1 MKTLNSIVISIAG
14 LGFVG
19 FGIIFL
25 CWPEVM
31 LPGIGIVTPDLQSQ
45 IEIRAMYGG
54 LELGLGILILSCFA
68 AERQR
73 FGLQL
78 SLASYGGLGLAR
90 AASMLVMGVASPF
103 LWVALIWEG
112 VIAALALLALRN
124 QKAAT

>member
-31 LPGIGIVTPDLQSQ
+31 LPGIGIVTSDLQSQ

-112 VIAALALLALRN
+112 VIAALALWALRN
-124 QKAAT
+124 QKAAA

>member
-31 LPGIGIVTPDLQSQ
+31 LPGIGIVTSDLQSQ

-68 AERQR
+68 ADRQR

>member
-68 AERQR
+68 ADRQR

>member
-124 QKAAT
+124 QKAAA

>member
-1 MKTLNSIVISIAG
+1 MKTLNSLVISIAG

-78 SLASYGGLGLAR
+78 SLASYGGLGFAR

>member
-1 MKTLNSIVISIAG
+1 MKTLNSIVITIAG

-19 FGIIFL
+19 FGIVFL

-31 LPGIGIVTPDLQSQ
+31 LPGVGILTPDLQSQ

-54 LELGLGILILSCFA
+54 LELGLGILLLSCFA

-90 AASMLVMGVASPF
+90 ALSMLVIGTTTPF
-103 LWVALIWEG
+103 LWFALIWEA
-112 VIAALALLALRN
+112 VIAVLALLALRKN
-124 QKAAT
+124 

>member
-1 MKTLNSIVISIAG
+1 MKTLNSIVITIAG

-19 FGIIFL
+19 FGIVFL

-31 LPGIGIVTPDLQSQ
+31 LPGVGILTPDLQSQ

-54 LELGLGILILSCFA
+54 LELGLGILLLSCFA

-73 FGLQL
+73 FGVQL

-90 AASMLVMGVASPF
+90 ALSMLVIGTGTPF
-103 LWVALIWEG
+103 LWFALIWEG
-112 VIAALALLALRN
+112 VIAALALLALRK
-124 QKAAT
+124 QKSAP

>member
-124 QKAAT
+124 KKSAT

>member
-124 QKAAT
+124 QKVAA

>member
-1 MKTLNSIVISIAG
+1 MKNLNIVVITVAG
-14 LGFVG
+14 LGFIA
-19 FGIIFL
+19 FGIVFL

-31 LPGIGIVTPDLQSQ
+31 LPGIGIVTPDLHSQ

-54 LELGLGILILSCFA
+54 LELGLGILLLSCFA

-90 AASMLVMGVASPF
+90 ALSMLVMGVASPF
-103 LWVALIWEG
+103 LWFALIWEG

-124 QKAAT
+124 QTTAT

>member
-68 AERQR
+68 ADRQR

-124 QKAAT
+124 QKVAA

>member
-1 MKTLNSIVISIAG
+1 MKTLNSIVITIAG

-19 FGIIFL
+19 FGVVFL

-31 LPGIGIVTPDLQSQ
+31 LPGLGILTPDLQSQ

-54 LELGLGILILSCFA
+54 LELGLGILLLSCFA

-78 SLASYGGLGLAR
+78 SLASYGGLGVAR
-90 AASMLVMGVASPF
+90 ALSMLVMGIATSF
-103 LWVALIWEG
+103 LWFALVWEG
-112 VIAALALLALRN
+112 VIAVLALLALRK
-124 QKAAT
+124 QKSSP